1 MEIGTGDAAASRDF
15 FAAVMGWSFQGE
27 LGQGWFESEGGP
39 IGLHGGD
46 APMIVTYFPTRD
58 IDAAVPRVAA
68 AGGALH
74 GEIAD
79 EAGFGR
85 FATCSD
91 PAGVRFGLHQHA

>member
-15 FAAVMGWSFQGE
+15 FAAVMGWSFRGE

-46 APMIVTYFPTRD
+46 APMIVTYFPTED
-58 IDAAVPRVAA
+58 IEAATAKVMDV
-68 AGGALH
+68 GGTVH

-79 EAGFGR
+79 EEGFGR

-91 PAGVRFGLHQHA
+91 PAGVRFGLHQKA